1 MKMTLE
7 LYGTRYSAE
16 HESDAYRAD
25 ELKDLFSRLLV
36 VAQFPPSVI
45 QADEDGGKYM
55 YVGENEVV
63 ISKEELEELKGKR
76 KQYE

>member
-16 HESDAYRAD
+16 HESDAYGAN

-45 QADEDGGKYM
+45 QIDEDGGKYA
-55 YVGENEVV
+55 YVGKDEAV

>member
-1 MKMTLE
+1 MKITLE

-45 QADEDGGKYM
+45 QIDEDGGRYM
-55 YVGENEVV
+55 YVGENEAV

>member
-1 MKMTLE
+1 MKITLE

-16 HESDAYRAD
+16 HESDEYRAD

-55 YVGENEVV
+55 YVGENEAV